1 MVVREIF
8 PNEKKR
14 EYVCK
19 TLLYTVTVLVP
30 LSANPIFVPEN
41 ICFVREEDLTFPKGD
56 RSQPEK
62 HRPHHAHQDGHHGVH
77 DKEARD
83 LQRVAEHAETR
94 NPTDIRERQ
103 GPAYTTRTQKNAQK
117 KKSATGRRNEKWGWA
132 LTSKD
137 LAEVLVDF
145 EPVREQAK
153 REEEDGKTEKE
164 KSDEH
169 ARGEPDL
176 AGQRRDEIVLRKA
189 V

>member
-1 MVVREIF
+1 MR
-8 PNEKKR
+8 KKR

-19 TLLYTVTVLVP
+19 TLLYTVLVP

-94 NPTDIRERQ
+94 NPADIRERQ
-103 GPAYTTRTQKNAQK
+103 GPAYIYDRDAKNPRK
-117 KKSATGRRNEKWGWA
+117 KKQKSATGRTNENG
-132 LTSKD
+132 
-137 LAEVLVDF
+137 V
-145 EPVREQAK
+145 
-153 REEEDGKTEKE
+153 G
-164 KSDEH
+164 
-169 ARGEPDL
+169 
-176 AGQRRDEIVLRKA
+176 RR
-189 V
+189 